1 MTIEELKNYRSICAE
16 IADIKKELAGHYAGD
31 TVQSGSKHPYSVH
44 NVRIEGYKSDDS
56 TVSLLT
62 RLSVL
67 EHSRANIEE
76 FVNFTPC
83 YRTKKAFYL
92 YYIAPINEEEQESR
106 VKGIETFIWDK
117 KPTWE
122 DVADILGNGVTGNA
136 LKTETNRYL
145 KKSVTNVTHVTN

>member
-1 MTIEELKNYRSICAE
+1 MTIDELKNYRSICAE

-44 NVRIEGYKSDDS
+44 NVRIEGYKSDSS
-56 TVSLLT
+56 TISLLT

-67 EHSRANIEE
+67 ECSRREVE
-76 FVNFTPC
+76 SFVNVVPY

-92 YYIAPINEEEQESR
+92 YYIAPINKEDQEICI
-106 VKGIETFIWDK
+106 KGLKNHVWDK

-122 DVADILGNGVTGNA
+122 DVADVIGNGATANA
-136 LKTETNRYL
+136 LKTDTNRFL
-145 KKSVTNVTHVTN
+145 KKSVTDVTHVTN

>member
-1 MTIEELKNYRSICAE
+1 MTIDELKNYRSICAE

-56 TVSLLT
+56 TISLLT

-67 EHSRANIEE
+67 EHSREE
-76 FVNFTPC
+76 IKKFVDSIPH
-83 YRTKKAFYL
+83 YRTRKALYL
-92 YYIAPINEEEQESR
+92 YYIAPINEVDPDSR
-106 VKGIETFIWDK
+106 IKGMDIFVWGK

-122 DVADILGNGVTGNA
+122 DVADVIGNGVTGNA
-136 LKTETNRYL
+136 LKTETNRFL

>member
-1 MTIEELKNYRSICAE
+1 MTIDELKRYRDICAE
-16 IADIKKELAGHYAGD
+16 ITDIKKELAGHYAGD

-44 NVRIEGYKSDDS
+44 NVRIEGYKSDS
-56 TVSLLT
+56 GTISLLS

-67 EHSRANIEE
+67 ERSRADVKA
-76 FVNFTPC
+76 FVNCVPY
-83 YRTKKAFYL
+83 YRAKKAFYL
-92 YYIAPINEEEQESR
+92 YYIAPINEEDQNSR
-106 VKGIETFIWDK
+106 IKGIEPFVWDK

-122 DVADILGNGVTGNA
+122 DVADVLGNGVTGNA

>member
-16 IADIKKELAGHYAGD
+16 IADIKKELAGHYTGD

-56 TVSLLT
+56 IISLLT

-67 EHSRANIEE
+67 EHSRAEIEE
-76 FVNFTPC
+76 FVKHVPS
-83 YRTKKAFYL
+83 YILKKAIKI
-92 YYIAPINEEEQESR
+92 YYIKE
-106 VKGIETFIWDK
+106 IEPGED

-122 DVADILGNGVTGNA
+122 SVVDEIGNGITA
-136 LKTETNRYL
+136 SKLKTQLNRYL
-145 KKSVTNVTHVTN
+145 KIYNSILKKV